1 MNVVEFIGFIAMMLF
16 LLHSSRNKRRRQEEQ
31 SDEIE
36 PEELEQAK
44 RLKDFLQGID
54 SDMKPKPSPV
64 AQRQQLKATPA
75 PQPKKEVPKWEHSSP
90 KQLQKSGREKP
101 HKPHVET
108 SWEEPYKD
116 PYAIKKDAY
125 AITEKRKSKAFYLK
139 KRLRTPQD
147 MVLWHEIMSVPV
159 GMRDI
164 NPQR

>member
-44 RLKDFLQGID
+44 RLKEFLQGID

-64 AQRQQLKATPA
+64 AQRQQLKVASA
-75 PQPKKEVPKWEHSSP
+75 PQPKKEAPKWEHSSV
-90 KQLQKSGREKP
+90 KQLQKSGREKL
-101 HKPHVET
+101 HKAHVEPA
-108 SWEEPYKD
+108 WQEPHED
-116 PYAIKKDAY
+116 PYAVKKDAY
-125 AITEKRKSKAFYLK
+125 EIAEKRKSKAFYLK
-139 KRLRTPQD
+139 KRLRNPQD

-164 NPQR
+164 NSQR